1 MKIKRVL
8 LIDPPQ
14 TRPLDLGTNKV
25 RIGLVAPLGLAYIG
39 AVLEKEGIEVEILDC
54 TAEGQ
59 LEGLRYGNG
68 IRYGMTDRQMETY
81 LEHYEP
87 DLVGVSC
94 LFSNKA
100 WDAHNVCRIV
110 KEYNKDVITVM
121 GGAHPTALPEETLE
135 DKNVNHVIMGEGE
148 WMFNSMIEQLNR
160 WYPDCSPPRKDLF
173 RPPVLENLDS
183 IPFPARHLL
192 NMPLYLS
199 GESPHSGIKRTPV
212 ASMTTSRGCP
222 FNCNFCA
229 IKCMWGDSF
238 RIRSPDNVLA
248 EIDHLINVYHIKEL
262 QIEDDNFT
270 GNKKRAMAIC
280 QGIID
285 RKYDLS
291 INSPSGLAIRSMD
304 EELMDKMKEAG
315 YYSLSFAIESGCPEV
330 LKLMNKKVDLVKA
343 KRLIDY
349 ARTIG
354 IKTKAFFILGY
365 PGETKDN
372 MRQTFDYTYDLMAD
386 WSLFFPA
393 TPLPGTQMDKLC
405 RDNGWLVDPSLD
417 YRYYFHRSN
426 IKTPE
431 FNPDFVNMFVD
442 NANKQVNFVSN
453 PNMRLGNY
461 ERAIEDFGNI
471 VKLYPDLEIA
481 RDALGRA
488 RRASNGIS

>member
-8 LIDPPQ
+8 LLDPPQ
-14 TRPLDLGTNKV
+14 TRPLNLNVDKM
-25 RIGLVAPLGLAYIG
+25 RIGLVAPLGLAYIA
-39 AVLEKEGIEVEILDC
+39 AVLENEGIEVEILDC

-59 LEGLRYGNG
+59 LEGLKYGNG
-68 IRYGMTDRQMETY
+68 VRYGMTDRQIETY
-81 LEHYEP
+81 IEHYEP

-110 KEYNKDVITVM
+110 KEYNTNVITAM
-121 GGAHPTALPEETLE
+121 GGAHPTALVSETLA
-135 DKNVNHVIMGEGE
+135 DRNVDTVIMGEGE
-148 WMFNSMIEQLNR
+148 WKLQSWINIGC
-160 WYPDCSPPRKDLF
+160 PHVKVIAGADL
-173 RPPVLENLDS
+173 LDLDS
-183 IPFPARHLL
+183 LPMPARHLL
-192 NMPLYLS
+192 PMERYLS
-199 GESPHSGIKRTPV
+199 GESPHSGLKRTPV
-212 ASMTTSRGCP
+212 ASITTSRGCP

-229 IKCMWGDSF
+229 IKCMWGKSY
-238 RIRSPDNVLA
+238 RVRSPENVLA
-248 EIDHLINVYHIKEL
+248 EIDHLTNTYHIKEL

-285 RKYDLS
+285 RRYDLS

-315 YYSLSFAIESGCPEV
+315 YYSLSFAIESGCQEV

-354 IKTKAFFILGY
+354 LKTKAFFILGY
-365 PGETKDN
+365 PGETKET
-372 MRQTFDYTYDLMAD
+372 MKRTVEYASGLMAD

-393 TPLPGTQMDKLC
+393 TNLPGTQMDKLC
-405 RDNGWLVDPSLD
+405 RDNGWLADPDLD
-417 YRYYFHRSN
+417 YRYYFHRAN

-431 FNPDFVNMFVD
+431 FDPEFVNIGVD
-442 NANKQVNFVSN
+442 YANKQINFVNN

-461 ERAIEDFGNI
+461 ERAIEDFEN
-471 VKLYPDLEIA
+471 VTKLYPDLEMA
-481 RDALGRA
+481 SDALGCA
-488 RRASNGIS
+488 RRSSNELS